1 VNNFKFSK
9 MDKTFRLILK
19 IGLLVVCSSSNAEQN
34 SIAMMIDAND
44 EYLDNV
50 TVLSD
55 VIESTESMIYGDLD
69 GTLVGEK
76 KLQVEA
82 EIILIK
88 NSVVGPDEPLGSVT
102 VLSDVIEST
111 ESMIYGDLDG
121 TLVGEED
128 FQIEAGIISTKDVV
142 LVLNDSDSIEVE
154 PLIESLNTVTALDDV
169 IERTESMIYG
179 DLDGYSET
187 FQITPVIEKIFP
199 SPLSIEVSVQ
209 SLDEQEHIHSM
220 IMIAIAVVLI
230 ITFLWRNRNLKVA
243 ATETADEKYVD
254 ENTIIKELYIENE
267 GLNEPEFKLDI
278 DEGGSE
284 DETVIL
290 DASDEGGSE
299 DETVILDAS
308 DEGGSE
314 DETVILDASD
324 EGGSEDETVI
334 LDASDEGGSEDETVI
349 LDASDEGGSED
360 ETVILDASDEG
371 GSEDETVIL
380 DAGDEGGSEDE
391 TVILDASDEGGS
403 EDETVILDAG
413 DEGGSEDETVIL
425 DASGKDKS
433 DEKID
438 DLKAYVDN
446 EILDEPE
453 FILDSDE
460 DGSEDETVMLEN
472 NVTLQN

>member
-278 DEGGSE
+278 DEDGSE
-284 DETVIL
+284 DEIVIL

-308 DEGGSE
+308 
-314 DETVILDASD
+314 
-324 EGGSEDETVI
+324 
-334 LDASDEGGSEDETVI
+334 
-349 LDASDEGGSED
+349 
-360 ETVILDASDEG
+360 
-371 GSEDETVIL
+371 
-380 DAGDEGGSEDE
+380 DEGGSEDE